1 MSRKLKMKIEKTYK
15 IKVGSL
21 KILIKLDIPLGKL
34 NQYKRRH
41 KLPINRNKRGK
52 SLLVLRN

>member
-1 MSRKLKMKIEKTYK
+1 MKIEKTYK